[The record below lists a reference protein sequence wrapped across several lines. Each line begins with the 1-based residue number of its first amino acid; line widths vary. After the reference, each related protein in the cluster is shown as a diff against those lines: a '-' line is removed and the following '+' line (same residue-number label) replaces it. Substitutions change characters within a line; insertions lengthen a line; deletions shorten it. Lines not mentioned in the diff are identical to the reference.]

1 MPTEDER
8 ESLLGAYRDTEPAAN
23 DAMAPK
29 IDKNTFN
36 PRYFSQFF
44 TKQLALACGLVAI
57 STFNYA
63 FDQQGFNSTQAMDSF
78 NKTFGYYDKT
88 TMTYTLHAYY
98 LSLLNSL
105 VYVGFAFGQYL

>member
-1 MPTEDER
+1 
-8 ESLLGAYRDTEPAAN
+8 
-23 DAMAPK
+23 MAIG

-36 PRYFSQFF
+36 PRYFSKYF
-44 TKQLALACGLVAI
+44 TRQLALACGLVAI

-78 NKTFGYYDKT
+78 NKTFGYYDPKLKA
-88 TMTYTLHAYY
+88 YTLHAYY

-105 VYVGFAFGQYL
+105 VYVGFAVGQYLRYPDAAYQY